1 MRWYI
6 DGLASYVS
14 ATGALLLTLS
24 TCPQV
29 PQVARGLAER
39 VLSNS
44 ASKLKKYLTEA
55 VKLSGVSLD
64 KYSKIVASICEGTFS
79 ALQHDQLVENEKEV
93 SLLICLFTQPVLFL
107 TRFFCRTASSF
118 GRPVT
123 LHALIPFSHYFN
135 LQDSQGHLEKEAEV
149 EAYSSSL
156 KSALRNKF
164 PEVDF

>member
-1 MRWYI
+1 M
-6 DGLASYVS
+6 
-14 ATGALLLTLS
+14 LTLS

-39 VLSNS
+39 VLSTS

-93 SLLICLFTQPVLFL
+93 SQFYFSLV
-107 TRFFCRTASSF
+107 FFCRTASSF

-123 LHALIPFSHYFN
+123 LHALILCSHYFN

-149 EAYSSSL
+149 EAYISSL

-164 PEVDF
+164 PQVDF

>member
-1 MRWYI
+1 M
-6 DGLASYVS
+6 
-14 ATGALLLTLS
+14 LTLS

-93 SLLICLFTQPVLFL
+93 SLLMCLFTQPDLFL
-107 TRFFCRTASSF
+107 TRFFFVELPHLLVVQLHYMLLYRSPIILTCRI
-118 GRPVT
+118 VKV
-123 LHALIPFSHYFN
+123 I
-135 LQDSQGHLEKEAEV
+135 
-149 EAYSSSL
+149 
-156 KSALRNKF
+156 
-164 PEVDF
+164 